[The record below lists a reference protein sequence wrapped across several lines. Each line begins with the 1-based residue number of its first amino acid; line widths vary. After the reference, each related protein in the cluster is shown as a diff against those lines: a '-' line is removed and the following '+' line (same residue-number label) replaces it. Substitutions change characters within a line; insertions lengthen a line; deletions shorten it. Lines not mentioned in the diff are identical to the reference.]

1 MESSQLRR
9 ISIICIS
16 LLCLSPV
23 DFFSNKLFDSR
34 EITNNIV
41 IAKADMKLE
50 PNYLLN
56 NYEIFNPNI
65 KTASENLEK
74 LASENKKKEISD
86 SEIQIIH
93 SIPSIGFK
101 STVIRKRNPL
111 EIYSSQTVMLIFVK
125 DTLYICTE
133 DEFNRGA

>member
-74 LASENKKKEISD
+74 LDSENKKKEISMF
-86 SEIQIIH
+86 SN
-93 SIPSIGFK
+93 K
-101 STVIRKRNPL
+101 
-111 EIYSSQTVMLIFVK
+111 
-125 DTLYICTE
+125 
-133 DEFNRGA
+133 